1 MADKLIDPLGELTQD
16 AGELAGDGAKALT
29 EAEGVTSEL
38 TQDAEELETRGQDQ
52 LATTKDPTVEKL
64 QALTQDLQSM
74 KDNYRAMQR
83 NLGGMT
89 SKLTQQAEIAQ
100 RIDDLEVLITESLE
114 ELTAAQSLELISGL
128 DEVPRKPRLD
138 ALEKHKQKVEAR
150 QKKAKESAQT
160 LKQDVKKA
168 EEVWKNAFW
177 RLRRVG
183 LAIPPQE
190 AEEIATQ
197 LRPFWQA
204 GDFDSLR
211 DEVST
216 LIAER
221 RVSNRM
227 AMTKSENKVAQR
239 NKEKELG
246 LDLVETQG
254 ASATTGNLA
263 QTRQAYGLGLASRAE
278 YEKACQRAGVRP

>member
-16 AGELAGDGAKALT
+16 AEELAGDGAKALT
-29 EAEGVTSEL
+29 EAEGVTSKL

-114 ELTAAQSLELISGL
+114 ELTEARGLELIPGL

-150 QKKAKESAQT
+150 QKKAKESART
-160 LKQDVKKA
+160 LTA
-168 EEVWKNAFW
+168 EQVMMNVWNSAFQ
-177 RLRRVG
+177 RLHQAG
-183 LAIPPQE
+183 LAIQSQE
-190 AEEIATQ
+190 AEAIAMN
-197 LRPFWQA
+197 LRPFLQT

-216 LIAER
+216 LVAER

-239 NKEKELG
+239 SKEKELG

-263 QTRQAYGLGLASRAE
+263 QIRQAYGLGRASRAE

>member
-16 AGELAGDGAKALT
+16 AEELAGDGAKALT

-52 LATTKDPTVEKL
+52 LATTKEPTVEKF

-114 ELTAAQSLELISGL
+114 ELTEARGLELIPGL
-128 DEVPRKPRLD
+128 DEVPRKTRLD

-150 QKKAKESAQT
+150 QKKAKESART
-160 LKQDVKKA
+160 LTA
-168 EEVWKNAFW
+168 EQVMMNVWNGVFQ
-177 RLRRVG
+177 RLHKVG
-183 LAIPPQE
+183 IAIQPQE
-190 AEEIATQ
+190 AETIATQ
-197 LRPFWQA
+197 LRPYLA
-204 GDFDSLR
+204 TGDFDGLR

-216 LIAER
+216 LVAEKRVGDMIARAGNEKK
-221 RVSNRM
+221 
-227 AMTKSENKVAQR
+227 AGQR
-239 NKEKELG
+239 AKEKELG

>member
-114 ELTAAQSLELISGL
+114 ELTEARGLELIPGL

-150 QKKAKESAQT
+150 QKKAKESART
-160 LKQDVKKA
+160 LTA
-168 EEVWKNAFW
+168 EQVMMNVWNGVFQ
-177 RLRRVG
+177 RLHKVG
-183 LAIPPQE
+183 IAIQPQE
-190 AEEIATQ
+190 AETIATQ
-197 LRPFWQA
+197 LRPYLA
-204 GDFDSLR
+204 TGDFDGLR

-216 LIAER
+216 LVAEKRVGDMIARAGNEKK
-221 RVSNRM
+221 
-227 AMTKSENKVAQR
+227 AGQR
-239 NKEKELG
+239 AKEKELG

>member
-52 LATTKDPTVEKL
+52 LATTKEPTVEKL

-114 ELTAAQSLELISGL
+114 ELTEARGLELIPGL
-128 DEVPRKPRLD
+128 DEVPRKTRLD

-150 QKKAKESAQT
+150 QKKAKESART
-160 LKQDVKKA
+160 LTA
-168 EEVWKNAFW
+168 EQVMMNVWNGVFQ
-177 RLRRVG
+177 RLHKVG
-183 LAIPPQE
+183 IAIQPQE
-190 AEEIATQ
+190 AETIATQ
-197 LRPFWQA
+197 LRPYLA
-204 GDFDSLR
+204 TGDFDGLR

-216 LIAER
+216 LVAEKRVGDMIAR
-221 RVSNRM
+221 AGNGKK
-227 AMTKSENKVAQR
+227 AGQR
-239 NKEKELG
+239 AKEKELG

-254 ASATTGNLA
+254 ASATPSNLA

>member
-52 LATTKDPTVEKL
+52 LATTKEPTVEKF

-114 ELTAAQSLELISGL
+114 ELTAAQSLELIPGL

-150 QKKAKESAQT
+150 QKKAKESART
-160 LKQDVKKA
+160 LTA
-168 EEVWKNAFW
+168 EQVMMNVWNGVFQ
-177 RLRRVG
+177 RLHKVG
-183 LAIPPQE
+183 IAIQPQE
-190 AEEIATQ
+190 AETIATQ
-197 LRPFWQA
+197 LRPYLA
-204 GDFDSLR
+204 TGDFDGLR

-216 LIAER
+216 LVAEKRVGDMIARAGNEKK
-221 RVSNRM
+221 
-227 AMTKSENKVAQR
+227 AGQR
-239 NKEKELG
+239 AKEKELG